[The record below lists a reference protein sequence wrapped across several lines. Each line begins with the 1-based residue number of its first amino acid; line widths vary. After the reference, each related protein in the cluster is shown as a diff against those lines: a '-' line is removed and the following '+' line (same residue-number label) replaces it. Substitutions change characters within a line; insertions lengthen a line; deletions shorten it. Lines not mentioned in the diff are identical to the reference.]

1 MSKVSKGSTGE
12 RVDSAEE
19 RAGRGVRRAG
29 GAQGRWEGRGVG
41 EVMARALSVWHGI
54 ALKGTKLVWAKN
66 RDLHGQ
72 GR

>member
-41 EVMARALSVWHGI
+41 EVMARALDEVDHVIPVEG
-54 ALKGTKLVWAKN
+54 G
-66 RDLHGQ
+66 
-72 GR
+72 GRGRLPLTVMWEKK